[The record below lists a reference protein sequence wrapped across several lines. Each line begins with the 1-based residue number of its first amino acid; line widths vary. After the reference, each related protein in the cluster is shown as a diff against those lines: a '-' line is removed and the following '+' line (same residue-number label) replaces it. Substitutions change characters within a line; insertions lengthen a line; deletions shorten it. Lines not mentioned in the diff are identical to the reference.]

1 MSYKRIILN
10 ILRNKLLQ
18 TILFL
23 LLLFVAFNL
32 NWLTNSVSR
41 ASFPGRFPRPESRRF
56 DDEPVKAEKNS
67 YREND
72 YLNKISADRLNKLF
86 DILKEKEAIYQ
97 DVLENFDFLSFRNL
111 LNNQK
116 ISTDYK
122 DYIRLKD
129 NNVVATEYF
138 IEYLKTKSH
147 IQTRRNDLNRN
158 YSAHHELS
166 KVF

>member
-23 LLLFVAFNL
+23 LFVFVAFNL

-41 ASFPGRFPRPESRRF
+41 VSFPGRLSMPERRRF
-56 DDEPVKAEKNS
+56 DDESVQTGKNS
-67 YREND
+67 YRESD

-97 DVLENFDFLSFRNL
+97 DVLENFNFLSFRNL

-138 IEYLKTKSH
+138 IEYLKKKSH
-147 IQTRRNDLNRN
+147 IQTRRNDLNLN
-158 YSAHHELS
+158 ISAHHELS